1 MERQR
6 ALDTALNRFRSS
18 PPARSVASVDVLAS
32 PPARGGPPPLPFSR
46 AYPPASS
53 PEMAWA
59 DTMSRAQPSP
69 MASPPIS
76 NPEVAWTEMMSRAQ
90 LRQY

>member
-1 MERQR
+1 
-6 ALDTALNRFRSS
+6 
-18 PPARSVASVDVLAS
+18 
-32 PPARGGPPPLPFSR
+32 
-46 AYPPASS
+46 
-53 PEMAWA
+53 MAWA

-69 MASPPIS
+69 MASPPKS